1 MSAALPKPEWLGRVP
16 YRAALEAQRLRREA
30 ILVGEAPEAIWL
42 LEHDPVITTGRRAV
56 DDLPDASALLAAG
69 VDLVP
74 TERGGLATWHGPG
87 QLVAYLLLDVG
98 GRRGTVHG
106 TVSALESACI
116 AWLAGQGIEAGRR
129 EGAPGVWVGRDKIAA
144 LGLHFRR
151 GVSMH
156 GLAINL
162 RPDLTGFAWITPCGI
177 RDGGVTSVLALKG
190 ASPTPEAAWSGLG
203 DAILAA
209 LVASGLDGGP
219 RAR

>member
-1 MSAALPKPEWLGRVP
+1 MNAALPRPEWLGRVP
-16 YRAALEAQRLRREA
+16 YRDALEAQRARREA
-30 ILVGEAPEAIWL
+30 ILAGSAPEAIWL

-56 DDLPDASALLAAG
+56 DDLPDPNALTAAG

-116 AWLAGQGIEAGRR
+116 AWLAEQGVKAGRR
-129 EGAPGVWVGRDKIAA
+129 EGAPGVWVGRDKVAA

-162 RPDLTGFAWITPCGI
+162 RPDLTGFGWITPCGI

-190 ASPTPEAAWSGLG
+190 ASPSPKEAWPSLG

-209 LVASGLDGGP
+209 LVAGGLDERPGP
-219 RAR
+219 R